1 MASSPSAKSLESL
14 QKRPLRGAAL
24 GAEVLLVWIAGALYC
39 SGYEALSTGIDN
51 WPGSL
56 VWSAVAILP
65 WLALFEWS
73 KSRHGRQVLASPP
86 HIAAALVITAAAS
99 LALGRVISAAD
110 GHSAPLLLSMLR
122 RLPAAGTCLLLMLW
136 SRAGQSGEPAES
148 DVSLSALA
156 QSLDWVEAADNYI
169 QLHIGGR
176 TLMRRMA
183 LRDAEKALSRQG
195 FVRIHRRFLVKASRI
210 AAVHGNGA
218 GQVVRLTSGV
228 ELPVGRAFAANLPP
242 AA

>member
-1 MASSPSAKSLESL
+1 MASSPSAKPLVTL

-24 GAEVLLVWIAGALYC
+24 GAEVLVVWIAGALYC

-73 KSRHGRQVLASPP
+73 KTHYGRQLLSSLPR
-86 HIAAALVITAAAS
+86 IAVALVMTGAAS
-99 LALGRVISAAD
+99 LALGRVIGAAD
-110 GHSAPLLLSMLR
+110 GHSTPLLLSILR

-136 SRAGQSGEPAES
+136 SRAGQTGKPAER
-148 DVSLSALA
+148 DMSLSALA
-156 QSLDWVEAADNYI
+156 PSLDWVEAADNYI
-169 QLHIGGR
+169 ELHIGR
-176 TLMRRMA
+176 RIIMRRMA
-183 LRDAEKALSRQG
+183 LRDAETALSREG

-210 AAVHGNGA
+210 AAVHGNGV
-218 GQVVRLTSGV
+218 GQIVRLTTGV
-228 ELPVGRAFAANLPP
+228 ELPVGRSFAPNLPP
-242 AA
+242 TA